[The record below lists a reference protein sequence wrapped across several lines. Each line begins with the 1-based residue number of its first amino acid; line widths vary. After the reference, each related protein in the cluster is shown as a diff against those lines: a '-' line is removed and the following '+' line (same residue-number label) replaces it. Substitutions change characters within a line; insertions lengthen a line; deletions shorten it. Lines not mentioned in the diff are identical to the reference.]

1 MIMIMIMMMT
11 TYLRLTGTFAVVCL
25 MNGEVI
31 QGMTSK
37 FTPKTVVP
45 PLNSSINGTG
55 SSAASVLLQT
65 EIDAYRV
72 QVAVS
77 LCCIVGLIQVW
88 IIKFSYSFI

>member
-1 MIMIMIMMMT
+1 
-11 TYLRLTGTFAVVCL
+11 

-45 PLNSSINGTG
+45 PLNGSINGTG
-55 SSAASVLLQT
+55 SSAASASLQS

-77 LCCIVGLIQVW
+77 LCCVVGLIQVG
-88 IIKFSYSFI
+88 IVEFSHSFI